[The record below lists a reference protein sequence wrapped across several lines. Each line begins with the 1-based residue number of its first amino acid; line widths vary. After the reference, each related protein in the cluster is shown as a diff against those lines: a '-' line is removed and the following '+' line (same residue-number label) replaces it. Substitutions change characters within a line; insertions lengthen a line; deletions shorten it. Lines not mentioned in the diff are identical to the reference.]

1 MVQSDT
7 GDAISCSGDILGTF
21 CDEIDIYSVVDANV
35 SVGTPTIVRNKTADS
50 PSKLSQNNHIQ
61 LVDVKGYFINENSRS

>member
-21 CDEIDIYSVVDANV
+21 CDETDIDSVVDANV
-35 SVGTPTIVRNKTADS
+35 SVGNPTIVRNKTADS

>member
-21 CDEIDIYSVVDANV
+21 CDETDIDSVIDANV
-35 SVGTPTIVRNKTADS
+35 SVRTPTIVRNRTADS
-50 PSKLSQNNHIQ
+50 PSDLSQNNHIH
-61 LVDVKGYFINENSRS
+61 LVDIKGYFVNENSRT